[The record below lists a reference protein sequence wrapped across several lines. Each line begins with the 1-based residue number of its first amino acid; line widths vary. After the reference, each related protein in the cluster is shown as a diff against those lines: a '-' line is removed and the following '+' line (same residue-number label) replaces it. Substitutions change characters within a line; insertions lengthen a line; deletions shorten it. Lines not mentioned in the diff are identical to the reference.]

1 MRRLALFAALL
12 ADVAAGGYTYE
23 DFYRPDDWEYPT
35 LEGKAYYSLNDY
47 GDKAKI
53 GYKLYPNKDGSY
65 SANLTDG
72 DHDAASAFMTAVE
85 ASVKA
90 AEAMAQAKYAQAQT
104 DAFAKRLANLLMTDG
119 FEITDSAGVTRR
131 VRISAGSI
139 GAALGASSG
148 SSAPLPATIDTE
160 FGGEPDGVSIS
171 RTADGRIQMAGA
183 DGAASSRDEW
193 WQYYGFFVPCLV
205 GGGGLRWL
213 RYGGWH
219 DRTFATVS
227 DGGRTMLTLAGWADD
242 SAKCGTTV
250 SDILTEENGNNR
262 SDHYV
267 LTRRGTGKGAAF
279 HYVPFGERLAPG
291 GMGADGA
298 SITTNAA
305 DGAVSDGVASLHG
318 FAAQEDYAI
327 PYKYQDKLFWRTA
340 DAWADGT
347 SVEFAQDEDGN
358 SKLSVKGARDY
369 AGKHS
374 RHYFGTSS
382 DTSAAL
388 GWHELPN
395 VTTNVVEGDEATI
408 SSDPS
413 VPGQTGGG
421 GVKTLGLKGWNYAHG
436 GDPLFLANVGGAL
449 AYVPMATASNG
460 VPCGCTN
467 RWEALCEWVGDEA
480 RLEGDGTLT
489 LPDGAPKG
497 WADGES
503 VERTDG
509 GKYQVKGWASAG
521 ACGATVSEMLKDPDG
536 DNAVSHLFLAKETGS
551 GELHYVPLGD
561 GVKAESGVALEVV
574 GTTGSAVCTN
584 RLTFAS
590 DPNSNVRFAV
600 TDEGNGNVKIT
611 VGVYY
616 K

>member
-1 MRRLALFAALL
+1 MKRVTAFLAALL
-12 ADVAAGGYTYE
+12 AAVAAGGYTYE

-35 LEGKAYYSLNDY
+35 LEGKAYFVGDY
-47 GDKAKI
+47 GDKIPI
-53 GYKLYPNKDGSY
+53 GYKLYPKEDGSY

-72 DHDAASAFMTAVE
+72 GHDAASAFMTAIE

-171 RTADGRIQMAGA
+171 KRADGRVQMVGA

-193 WQYYGFFVPCLV
+193 WLNYGFFVPYLV
-205 GGGGLRWL
+205 GGGRLGWL

-219 DRTFATVS
+219 AKTFATVE

-242 SAKCGTTV
+242 SARCGTTL
-250 SDILTEENGNNR
+250 SEILTEESVNNR

-267 LTRRGTGKGAAF
+267 LTRRGTGKDAAF
-279 HYVPFGERLAPG
+279 HYVPFGDRLALG
-291 GMGADGA
+291 SMGADGA

-305 DGAVSDGVASLHG
+305 DGAVSDGAASLYG

-327 PYKYQDKLFWRTA
+327 PYKHGDRLSWRTA
-340 DAWADGT
+340 SAWADGM
-347 SVEFAQDEDGN
+347 SVEFGTDDA
-358 SKLSVKGARDY
+358 KLSVKGARDY

-374 RHYFGTSS
+374 RHYFGTAS

-421 GVKTLGLKGWNYAHG
+421 DVKVLGLRGWNYG
-436 GDPLFLANVGGAL
+436 YSGDSPLLLANVGGML
-449 AYVPMATASNG
+449 DYVSMAVASNG

-480 RLEGDGTLT
+480 KLEDDGTLT

-503 VERTDG
+503 VELTDG
-509 GKYQVKGWASAG
+509 GKYQVNGWASAG
-521 ACGATVSEMLKDPDG
+521 ACGATVSEMLRNPDG
-536 DNAVSHLFLAKETGS
+536 NDANTHLVLAKKTDTGK
-551 GELHYVPLGD
+551 LHYVPLGD
-561 GVKAESGVALEVV
+561 GIKAESGWALEIV
-574 GTTGSAVCTN
+574 GTDGGSAVCTN

-590 DPNSNVRFAV
+590 ASDSNVKFSV